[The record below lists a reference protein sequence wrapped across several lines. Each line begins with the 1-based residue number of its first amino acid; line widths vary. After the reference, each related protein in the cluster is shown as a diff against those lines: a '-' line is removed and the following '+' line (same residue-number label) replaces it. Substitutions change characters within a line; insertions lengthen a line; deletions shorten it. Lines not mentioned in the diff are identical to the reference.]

1 MKFHFCQND
10 HNKITPVMSFIS
22 GYFMET
28 IDQTPNS
35 NYFISLE
42 IKSHVNTLLW
52 KVSEENDK
60 MAVRIAI
67 ELV

>member
-1 MKFHFCQND
+1 
-10 HNKITPVMSFIS
+10 MSFIS

-28 IDQTPNS
+28 IDQKPNS

-52 KVSEENDK
+52 KVSEENDE